1 MKVWL
6 VCCWTFWFSPV
17 TTAPVIPR
25 LIFATIPIHIASF
38 IYPLKAQVRGRTT
51 ICGLTKNNNKKMHRN
66 IFKSVSSRKHNNTHA
81 GIQSGCVIWPS
92 DEDQMASLTVQCGSC
107 GTTKALS
114 PHEHGHCPITIPS
127 PVTHQGLIFKYTEP
141 DWIFISLTFISLIK
155 KSPET
160 WYDSNPSKP
169 YGWKEK
175 RYYLCSHFLKK

>member
-6 VCCWTFWFSPV
+6 VCCWMFWFSPV

-51 ICGLTKNNNKKMHRN
+51 ICGLMKNNNKKMHRN

-81 GIQSGCVIWPS
+81 DIKSGCVIWPS

-114 PHEHGHCPITIPS
+114 PHEHGRCPITIPS

-141 DWIFISLTFISLIK
+141 DWIFISLTFVSL
-155 KSPET
+155 
-160 WYDSNPSKP
+160 
-169 YGWKEK
+169 
-175 RYYLCSHFLKK
+175 F